1 MRYWAIAHIWDMKF
15 IFAIALLLPQI
26 ALCQAEKVRISYSDA
41 TIGIGSN
48 QGALSLSYGYDWRLG
63 KRQKFGLG
71 VGGRFTTYLGQNQ
84 YYETAP
90 AKLTS
95 GSTSPGV
102 IFENTITANIDTL
115 LIASPQVNMFNV
127 FINLSYAVGK
137 KFLVG
142 FNIDAIGFSFGGPR
156 SANYIN
162 GSTGSITS
170 ANPSPFNLLLVSDN
184 DLGSLNSELYLK
196 YQWTD
201 RWSFKGGIQFVFT
214 EYTSVTQV
222 QQYPEPN
229 DRFRNKSLLG
239 ALGVSYRLN

>member
-1 MRYWAIAHIWDMKF
+1 MTGNCSYLGMKF
-15 IFAIALLLPQI
+15 ILSIALLLPQF
-26 ALCQAEKVRISYSDA
+26 ALCQENDKIRIAYSDA
-41 TIGIGSN
+41 TIGIGGS

-95 GSTSPGV
+95 GSTSPGI
-102 IFENTITANIDTL
+102 IFDESIPANIDTL
-115 LIASPQVNMFNV
+115 LIASPQVNMLNV
-127 FINLSYAVGK
+127 FINLSYAIGK

-142 FNIDAIGFSFGGPR
+142 FNIDAIGFSFGGTR

-162 GSTGSITS
+162 GFTGSNTS
-170 ANPSPFNLLLVSDN
+170 ANPSSFNLLLISDN

-196 YQWTD
+196 YQLNQ
-201 RWSFKGGIQFVFT
+201 RWSLKGGIQFLFT
-214 EYTSVTQV
+214 EYTTVTQV
-222 QQYPEPN
+222 QQFPEPN

-239 ALGVSYRLN
+239 AVGVSYRLN